1 LPISREH
8 KEDIVAD
15 LAEMLGKT
23 QAIIIADY
31 RGLPTPELL
40 NLRNQLR
47 GIKSGLHVTKNT
59 LFELALKRANMP
71 VPTELL
77 DGPNIVAFCN
87 NDIAGTAKALNDFFK
102 DKEVKV
108 KGAIMGGNVLSAAD
122 AAALA
127 NLPSREQ
134 LLGRLLGTIN
144 APATQVAGVM
154 ASGIRQVLYLLKARA
169 EQLEK
174 QGAGA

>member
-1 LPISREH
+1 MPISRER

-15 LAEMLGKT
+15 LAEMLGKS
-23 QAIIIADY
+23 QAIILADY

-40 NLRNQLR
+40 NLRNKLR
-47 GIKSGLHVTKNT
+47 GMKSSLHVAKNT
-59 LFELALKRANMP
+59 LFELALKQANMP

-77 DGPNIVAFCN
+77 EGPTLVAFCN
-87 NDIAGTAKALNDFFK
+87 NDIAATAKAVNDFYK

-108 KGAIMGGNVLSAAD
+108 KGAIMSGSVLSAED
-122 AAALA
+122 AVALA

-154 ASGIRQVLYLLKARA
+154 ASGIRQVLYLIKARA

-174 QGAGA
+174 QGASA

>member
-1 LPISREH
+1 MPISRER

-15 LAEMLGKT
+15 LAEMLGKS
-23 QAIIIADY
+23 QAIILADY

-40 NLRNQLR
+40 NLRNKLR
-47 GIKSGLHVTKNT
+47 GMKSSLHVAKNT
-59 LFELALKRANMP
+59 LFELALKQANMP

-77 DGPNIVAFCN
+77 EGPTLVAFCN
-87 NDIAGTAKALNDFFK
+87 NDIAATAKAINDFYK

-108 KGAIMGGNVLSAAD
+108 KGAIMSGSVLSAED
-122 AAALA
+122 AVALA

-154 ASGIRQVLYLLKARA
+154 ASGIRQVLYLIKARA

-174 QGAGA
+174 QGASA

>member
-1 LPISREH
+1 LPISRER

-15 LAEMLGKT
+15 LAEMLGKS
-23 QAIIIADY
+23 QAIILADY

-40 NLRNQLR
+40 NLRNKLR
-47 GIKSGLHVTKNT
+47 GMKSSLHVAKNT
-59 LFELALKRANMP
+59 LFELALKQANMP

-77 DGPNIVAFCN
+77 EGPTLVAFCN
-87 NDIAGTAKALNDFFK
+87 NDIAATAKAINDFYK

-108 KGAIMGGNVLSAAD
+108 KGAIMSGSVLSAED
-122 AAALA
+122 AVALA

-154 ASGIRQVLYLLKARA
+154 ASGIRQVLYLIKARA

-174 QGAGA
+174 QGASA

>member
-1 LPISREH
+1 MPITRER
-8 KEDIVAD
+8 KEDLIAD
-15 LAEMLGKT
+15 LAEMLNKS

-31 RGLPTPELL
+31 RGLPTTELA
-40 NLRNQLR
+40 NLRNKLR
-47 GIKSGLHVTKNT
+47 KIKSGLHVTKNT
-59 LFELALKRANMP
+59 LFQLALQRANMP

-77 DGPNIVAFCN
+77 DGPTAVAFCY
-87 NDIAGTAKALNDFFK
+87 NDIAGTAKAVNDFFK

-108 KGAIMGGNVLSAAD
+108 KGAIMGGSVLSAAD
-122 AAALA
+122 AVALA

-134 LLGRLLGTIN
+134 LFGRLLGTIN

-174 QGAGA
+174 QGASA

>member
-1 LPISREH
+1 MPVTRER
-8 KEDIVAD
+8 KDELVAE
-15 LAEMLGKT
+15 LAEMLNKS

-31 RGLPTPELL
+31 RGLPTTELA
-40 NLRNQLR
+40 NLRNKMR
-47 GIKSGLHVTKNT
+47 GMKSGLHVTKNT
-59 LFELALKRANMP
+59 LFQLALKRANMP
-71 VPTELL
+71 VPLELL
-77 DGPNIVAFCN
+77 DGPTVVAFCQ
-87 NDIAGTAKALNDFFK
+87 NDIAGTAKLINDFFK

-108 KGAIMGGNVLSAAD
+108 KGAIMSGSVLSAEQAV
-122 AAALA
+122 ALA

-134 LLGRLLGTIN
+134 LFGRLLGTIN

-174 QGAGA
+174 QGASA